1 MSEAAPPGAHGSGG
15 PMYSRTSSVSWSLV
29 VWRIITNPRRKSPST
44 GIRSLH
50 CLPIEGGKGQAQAM
64 FDALPEY
71 QGYLAEFLTLG
82 VLGVVIY
89 K

>member
-1 MSEAAPPGAHGSGG
+1 M
-15 PMYSRTSSVSWSLV
+15 
-29 VWRIITNPRRKSPST
+29 
-44 GIRSLH
+44 
-50 CLPIEGGKGQAQAM
+50 C
-64 FDALPEY
+64 DALPEY